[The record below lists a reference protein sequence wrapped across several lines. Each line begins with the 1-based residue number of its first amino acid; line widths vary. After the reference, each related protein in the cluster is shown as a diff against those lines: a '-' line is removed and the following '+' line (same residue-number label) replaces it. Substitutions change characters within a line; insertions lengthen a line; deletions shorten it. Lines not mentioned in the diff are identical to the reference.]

1 MKVHF
6 LFGKSESA
14 PEELAA
20 MKAAGFDFAE
30 ASVSTI
36 LIPAEG
42 AEAWAVQKQ
51 KLLEAQKILQ
61 YKSLNG
67 FLPGTFKLT
76 GPAPTT
82 EAALAYA
89 ETACRRA
96 DEVGIPYLVLGSSA
110 ARSVPEGY
118 DLEAGKA
125 QFVEYC
131 RELCRRIADCK
142 VRILLEN
149 LQRKESNILNSLK
162 DSLAVMKAADSPR
175 LQLMADCFH
184 MYQVGDSPELLKE
197 VGEHLFHIHF
207 ADPETRKL
215 PGFSKSTYLLECM
228 KVLAEMKYQGAISME
243 CSWIEKNSSFEE
255 SWRDGLRVVHQ
266 WMAEC

>member
-1 MKVHF
+1 MKVNF
-6 LFGKSESA
+6 LFGKAESA
-14 PEELAA
+14 LEDLAA
-20 MKAAGFDFAE
+20 VKAAGFDFAE
-30 ASVSTI
+30 DSVPSA
-36 LIPAEG
+36 LMPDQG

-51 KLLEAQKILQ
+51 KLLEGQKILP
-61 YKSLNG
+61 YRSLNG
-67 FLPGTFKLT
+67 FLPRTFKLT
-76 GPAPTT
+76 GPNPTT

-96 DEVGIPYLVLGSSA
+96 DEVGIPFLVLGSSA

-125 QFVEYC
+125 QFIAFC

-142 VRILLEN
+142 VRVLLEN

-162 DSLAVMKAADSPR
+162 DSLAVMKAVDSPR

-184 MYQVGDSPELLKE
+184 MYQVGDSPKLLKE
-197 VGEHLFHIHF
+197 IGEHLFHIHF
-207 ADPETRKL
+207 ADPETRSL
-215 PGFSKSTYLLECM
+215 PGFSKSTFLPECM
-228 KVLAEMKYQGAISME
+228 KVLAEMNYQGAISME